1 MRKTENKASCEGQP
15 PTLIWTLWYWF
26 NRENR
31 SRWIMMS
38 WLNALLASVT
48 EGGWEWGVGCGGRDG
63 RKEWRTVSERVMQAV
78 RDKANE
84 LDVNPGEF
92 FQNTGCLKQPRA
104 FINVFCSLFVDNSK
118 VACGRRCLLSDFAR
132 PPCQTRWPVF
142 RLQPSTTQMT
152 FSRDKTRKPFQKGLY
167 ETKTATGSGSE
178 FWLQLNRPAR
188 VQLVKGYYVNSS
200 VYHTSFNFFFPL
212 ENQQPSDLVAQMVIE
227 GKTLWVK
234 LRATSS
240 GCSVVFLLYH
250 LTLST

>member
-104 FINVFCSLFVDNSK
+104 FINVFCSLFVDNSVRLHA
-118 VACGRRCLLSDFAR
+118 VAAVYSQTLLAH
-132 PPCQTRWPVF
+132 
-142 RLQPSTTQMT
+142 
-152 FSRDKTRKPFQKGLY
+152 
-167 ETKTATGSGSE
+167 
-178 FWLQLNRPAR
+178 PA
-188 VQLVKGYYVNSS
+188 
-200 VYHTSFNFFFPL
+200 
-212 ENQQPSDLVAQMVIE
+212 
-227 GKTLWVK
+227 K
-234 LRATSS
+234 LGDQSL
-240 GCSVVFLLYH
+240 GCSPVPLRWLLVVTNPGSPFKRGF
-250 LTLST
+250 TKRRRRQEVAASSDCSSTDQHACS